1 MVDVEFLLNSVDAIM
16 ILSIGVLTI
25 YLVTKIGQR
34 KLRLLTLLLAGF
46 LMIHGIYH
54 FTAAIGS
61 FYNIDVLGTVSDA
74 VVEPIGWLVFLAFA
88 IYFAR
93 NS

>member
-1 MVDVEFLLNSVDAIM
+1 MDIEFLLNTFDAIM
-16 ILSIGVLTI
+16 ILSIGVLTV

-34 KLRLLTLLLAGF
+34 NLRLLTLLLAGF

-54 FTAAIGS
+54 LTTALASSYDSDFLGMLS
-61 FYNIDVLGTVSDA
+61 DVVI
-74 VVEPIGWLVFLAFA
+74 EPVGWLVFLAFA
-88 IYFAR
+88 IFFAR